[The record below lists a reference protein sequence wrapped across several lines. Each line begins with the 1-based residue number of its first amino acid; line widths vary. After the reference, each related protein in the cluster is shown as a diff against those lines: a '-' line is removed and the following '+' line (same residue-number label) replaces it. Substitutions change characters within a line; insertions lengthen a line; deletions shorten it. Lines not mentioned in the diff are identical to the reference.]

1 MSDWEQGR
9 GDGPPYRIPV
19 GKRFIPVAVMTLKG
33 VTPLAV
39 VVTRLGPEID
49 DG

>member
-1 MSDWEQGR
+1 MTAAARRMSDWEQGR
-9 GDGPPYRIPV
+9 GDGLRL
-19 GKRFIPVAVMTLKG
+19 IPVAVMTLKG
-33 VTPLAV
+33 VMPLAV